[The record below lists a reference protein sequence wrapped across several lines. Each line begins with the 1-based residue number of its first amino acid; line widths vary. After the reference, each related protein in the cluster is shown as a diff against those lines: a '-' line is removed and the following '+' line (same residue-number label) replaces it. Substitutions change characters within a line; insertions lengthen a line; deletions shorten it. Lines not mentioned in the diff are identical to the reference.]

1 MRENEKSI
9 LPNEA
14 EAAFG
19 VENAAEP
26 ERAERR
32 ITAENLWEII
42 ASLQGNTFYTAKN
55 LPFTY
60 TVKGGELFTDRR
72 GRSVTRSTFE
82 KAFEKNTFR
91 RGRDGSEK
99 IEHVRCAV
107 CVCGFEGHRSRTAPR
122 SGARKGVR

>member
-42 ASLQGNTFYTAKN
+42 RFPARHYVLHGEKSAFYLYGEGRRAVHRPPR
-55 LPFTY
+55 PF
-60 TVKGGELFTDRR
+60 GDE
-72 GRSVTRSTFE
+72 
-82 KAFEKNTFR
+82 
-91 RGRDGSEK
+91 
-99 IEHVRCAV
+99 EH
-107 CVCGFEGHRSRTAPR
+107 F
-122 SGARKGVR
+122 

>member
-60 TVKGGELFTDRR
+60 TLKG
-72 GRSVTRSTFE
+72 
-82 KAFEKNTFR
+82 
-91 RGRDGSEK
+91 
-99 IEHVRCAV
+99 
-107 CVCGFEGHRSRTAPR
+107 
-122 SGARKGVR
+122 

>member
-60 TVKGGELFTDRR
+60 TVKGRFFADRR

-82 KAFEKNTFR
+82 KAFEKIRSDAAVTGPKKLNMYGAPYVFAVLKAIGAVPP
-91 RGRDGSEK
+91 RGAAPEK
-99 IEHVRCAV
+99 E
-107 CVCGFEGHRSRTAPR
+107 
-122 SGARKGVR
+122 

>member
-9 LPNEA
+9 LPNKA

-19 VENAAEP
+19 FENAAEP

-32 ITAENLWEII
+32 VTAENLWEVIV
-42 ASLQGNTFYTAKN
+42 SLQGTTFYTAKN

-72 GRSVTRSTFE
+72 GRSVTKSTFE
-82 KAFEKNTFR
+82 KAFEKIRSDAAVTGPKKLNMYGAPYVFAVLKAIGAVPP
-91 RGRDGSEK
+91 RGAAPEK
-99 IEHVRCAV
+99 E
-107 CVCGFEGHRSRTAPR
+107 
-122 SGARKGVR
+122 

>member
-42 ASLQGNTFYTAKN
+42 ASLQGTTFYTAKN

-82 KAFEKNTFR
+82 KAFEKIR
-91 RGRDGSEK
+91 SDA
-99 IEHVRCAV
+99 AV
-107 CVCGFEGHRSRTAPR
+107 TGPKKLNMYGAPYVFAVLKAI
-122 SGARKGVR
+122 GAVPCLLYTS

>member
-82 KAFEKNTFR
+82 KAFEKIRSDAAETGPKKLNMYGAPYVFAVLKAIGAVPP
-91 RGRDGSEK
+91 RGAAPEK
-99 IEHVRCAV
+99 E
-107 CVCGFEGHRSRTAPR
+107 
-122 SGARKGVR
+122 

>member
-42 ASLQGNTFYTAKN
+42 ASLQGLSY
-55 LPFTY
+55 L
-60 TVKGGELFTDRR
+60 L
-72 GRSVTRSTFE
+72 
-82 KAFEKNTFR
+82 
-91 RGRDGSEK
+91 
-99 IEHVRCAV
+99 
-107 CVCGFEGHRSRTAPR
+107 
-122 SGARKGVR
+122 